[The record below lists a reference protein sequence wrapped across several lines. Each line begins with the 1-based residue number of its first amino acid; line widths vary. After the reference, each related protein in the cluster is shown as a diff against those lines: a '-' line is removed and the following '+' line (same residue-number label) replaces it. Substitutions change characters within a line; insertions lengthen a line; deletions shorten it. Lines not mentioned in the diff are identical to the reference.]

1 MPPIPYLQGVP
12 RNQNLG
18 FEQLNSLY
26 SLAYGDD
33 YNPQYLQDAVDAA
46 GESTLGAQYRL
57 FNPDMSSISVTTDRL
72 QYIQDLYDRFAKGQK
87 VEKAPVEEGRYR
99 LYNFSDYDPNTGE
112 VSVNKNNPAE
122 FDQNRLDKDGV
133 IFNKVSWGLDKLSRG
148 FNYITPSNYVGSAI
162 QVANGDIPLSDY
174 LDNVAKGNQG
184 IFESEAIKKYAEEHP
199 WVNASLHAGQT
210 VLDLYGQGKGINLF
224 LNTANKIGKGVNTAI
239 DTAKQAVGGFSKGV
253 KRAAM
258 RNILKQEVAAGN
270 MTEEEAIIYARQN
283 NIPLDEEFLAQRSV
297 TKQLPQQVSAEVSP
311 YAGDPS
317 LKKSIT
323 DFFGNYTTTYPRL
336 PEYAEQENEI
346 AKITEDYYEKVLK
359 PLFIKQG
366 VTPRENLYTRTN
378 MRPQFAYD
386 LVPDDPKVQ
395 GLHTP
400 FSGYN
405 LIKVDT
411 PLDPVSVGIHEAA
424 SHGTEDMIT
433 LAIDEAYQKGVGT
446 LDHTLFKIKGSKS
459 DMEYRATLQEVR
471 KALEA
476 EYTLPDG
483 SIDLQRIRDVPDQRI
498 LDIMKAVNGYGQDY
512 VKVYN
517 QSSPSVQKA
526 FMDQTRKLLMEYPA
540 KRRRRKSNFAKSN
553 ETQEEQLNNEVA
565 EYWDWFRNNR
575 NPNIGESVWSEFN
588 KPIRL
593 VKRDQLP
600 KNASGTHN
608 LVTGENK
615 VSATTDRPDL
625 VATHE
630 VVGHGSQSKLTP
642 EDWDPYERLSSFI
655 SNHTSQNISEEELR
669 AETITLVEAARK
681 EGIDINKLTDQQ
693 LLDFVETNAG
703 YNLEFVGYRPL
714 TNDILAKLD
723 ELAIDG
729 KEGTAEFDNLEKILY
744 NMDKQHD
751 LYQDEL
757 GDLMYNLP
765 APKDSPNTAPYTGST
780 HDGMNLLRWILNY
793 GKVIVPG
800 IVGAEAV
807 RRSYLNG
814 GKLIPRK
821 YSKGGAYTRP
831 ETEQNMLHRSK
842 VESRDQELK
851 DRNSV
856 QKAAND
862 AIAIVSDLYEKLQ
875 NKHSTVIVSDLMD
888 VSGDVFSNLFKN
900 NPTLKYGIST
910 LMRTPGIFEAVGA
923 VCNMI
928 HTKTVTFDQIRDVLA
943 IVPGKVGMI
952 ISALNLFIDLG
963 LATAEQVNKAKA
975 TTLWVDQLNK
985 AIDKENMQV
994 QFNQDGSYNATEVK
1008 VPPVEDLS
1016 DKGISYILTKFP
1028 KMPETDEEVNAYLT
1042 KFQ

>member
-33 YNPQYLQDAVDAA
+33 YNPQYLQDAVDVAR
-46 GESTLGAQYRL
+46 EYTPGAQYRL
-57 FNPDMSSISVTTDRL
+57 FNPDMSPISVTTDRL
-72 QYIQDLYDRFAKGQK
+72 QYIQDLYDRFARGQK
-87 VEKAPVEEGRYR
+87 VETAPVEEGRYR
-99 LYNFSDYDPNTGE
+99 LYNFSNYDPNTGE
-112 VSVNKNNPAE
+112 VTVNKNNPAE

-148 FNYITPSNYVGSAI
+148 FNYITPSNYIGSAI

-224 LNTANKIGKGVNTAI
+224 LNTANKIGKGVNAAI

-270 MTEEEAIIYARQN
+270 MTEEEAIIYAQKN
-283 NIPLDEEFLAQRSV
+283 GIPLDEEYLAQRSAEA
-297 TKQLPQQVSAEVSP
+297 TKQLPQQASAEKSLF
-311 YAGDPS
+311 AGDPE
-317 LKKSIT
+317 LRKQTEELFRNLIP
-323 DFFGNYTTTYPRL
+323 NTYPRL
-336 PEYAEQENEI
+336 PEFAEQENEI
-346 AKITEDYYEKVLK
+346 AKITEDYYERVLK

-366 VTPRENLYTRTN
+366 VTPRESLYGNISWAGNTK
-378 MRPQFAYD
+378 PQFAYNIA
-386 LVPDDPKVQ
+386 PENPKIQ
-395 GLHTP
+395 GWHSYVT
-400 FSGYN
+400 GAN
-405 LIKVDT
+405 MIKADNE
-411 PLDPVSVGIHEAA
+411 LDPVSVAIHEATG
-424 SHGTEDMIT
+424 HGTENMLT
-433 LAIDEAYQKGVGT
+433 PAINGAYQKGVDT
-446 LDHTLFKIKGSKS
+446 LDHTLFKIKGSKLGK
-459 DMEYRATLQEVR
+459 EYRATLQEVR

-498 LDIMKAVNGYGQDY
+498 LDIMKTVNGYGQDY
-512 VKVYN
+512 VNVYN

-526 FMDQTRKLLMEYPA
+526 FMDQSRELLMNYP
-540 KRRRRKSNFAKSN
+540 SDYLD
-553 ETQEEQLNNEVA
+553 T
-565 EYWDWFRNNR
+565 
-575 NPNIGESVWSEFN
+575 
-588 KPIRL
+588 
-593 VKRDQLP
+593 
-600 KNASGTHN
+600 
-608 LVTGENK
+608 
-615 VSATTDRPDL
+615 TTDRLPFYMKDGNWDFSNASADIAKGKQDFINEITSPEYRERAEQLRKEAEEQGLLYTPTYEKPGFQRL
-625 VATHE
+625 VNNGVQVKLANKGMRKPMGNVGMFEYSEKDPSTPISITLNRYSPQQYDIVASHE
-630 VVGHGSQSKLTP
+630 IAHGVGHGIPNPEPPIEVQMKEQQFLRQKSDEVFIPNFEPGDYVFTGAGSQPTEAYANSRDLGKDLGVRFAQ
-642 EDWDPYERLSSFI
+642 PYPGDEAVIRLLNSDAARNSIKSGIIKGFRMD
-655 SNHTSQNISEEELR
+655 NLQAVWRALNGTQWLLLPFVAGAAAATSQY
-669 AETITLVEAARK
+669 K
-681 EGIDINKLTDQQ
+681 K
-693 LLDFVETNAG
+693 
-703 YNLEFVGYRPL
+703 
-714 TNDILAKLD
+714 
-723 ELAIDG
+723 
-729 KEGTAEFDNLEKILY
+729 
-744 NMDKQHD
+744 
-751 LYQDEL
+751 
-757 GDLMYNLP
+757 
-765 APKDSPNTAPYTGST
+765 
-780 HDGMNLLRWILNY
+780 
-793 GKVIVPG
+793 
-800 IVGAEAV
+800 
-807 RRSYLNG
+807 G
-814 GKLIPRK
+814 GKLKLSPRK

-842 VESRDQELK
+842 VESKDQELK

-856 QKAAND
+856 KTAAND

-875 NKHSTVIVSDLMD
+875 NNHSTIIVSDLMD

-923 VCNMI
+923 VCNML

-952 ISALNLFIDLG
+952 MSALNLFIDLG

-975 TTLWVDQLNK
+975 TTLWVDQLNR
-985 AIDKENMQV
+985 AINKENIQV
-994 QFNQDGSYNATEVK
+994 QFNQDGSYNAAEVK
-1008 VPPVEDLS
+1008 VPPAEDLS

-1028 KMPETDEEVNAYLT
+1028 KIPETDEEVNAYLT